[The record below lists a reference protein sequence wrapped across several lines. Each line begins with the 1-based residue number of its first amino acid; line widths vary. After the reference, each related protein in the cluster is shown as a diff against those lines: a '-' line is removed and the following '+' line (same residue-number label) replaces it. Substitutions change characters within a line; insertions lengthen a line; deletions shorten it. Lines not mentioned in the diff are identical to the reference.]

1 MDLRRLRTFVAV
13 AELGSV
19 SKAALRVHI
28 TQPALSRQIRDLQQ
42 ELGLRLFDRVG
53 RGLVLT
59 AEGEQLLGDFRG
71 LLAHASSVG
80 ERAQLLRRGDTGALR
95 VAAAS
100 GQIESILLT
109 FLNRYA
115 RRYPNVQV
123 KLTEAVGSAALVMLE
138 RGEVRLGML
147 LLRALPP
154 GDHGF
159 GIYPLPPVEILAAC
173 HPSVRFR
180 RERLIDVTRLASHP
194 LLLQEAGFV
203 VRQTFDAVC
212 RLAGLKPNVLI
223 ESGSPSNLLA
233 LAEAGYGVAII
244 PSVLPTHRYAL
255 RTVRI
260 AHEGKP
266 LREPQGVVWDKRRV
280 LPRYAQEFA
289 ESIAAHARKL
299 SPITPL
305 SAPVADGA
313 TKRRRRGERHGAGR
327 S

>member
-42 ELGLRLFDRVG
+42 ELGLRLFDRIG
-53 RGLVLT
+53 RGLTLT

-80 ERAQLLRRGDTGALR
+80 ERAQLLRRGDAGVLR
-95 VAAAS
+95 VSAAS
-100 GQIESILLT
+100 GQIEGILPT
-109 FLNRYA
+109 FLHRYA
-115 RRYPNVQV
+115 QRYPNVQV
-123 KLTEAVGSAALVMLE
+123 KLTESVGPDALVRLE
-138 RGEVRLGML
+138 RGEVHLGML
-147 LLRALPP
+147 LLRALPR

-159 GIYPLPPVEILAAC
+159 GTHPLPPVEILAAC
-173 HPSVRFR
+173 HPSIRMQR
-180 RERLIDVTRLASHP
+180 GSLIDVTRLASHP
-194 LLLQEAGFV
+194 LLLLDVGFV
-203 VRQTFDAVC
+203 VRRTFDAVC

-223 ESGSPSNLLA
+223 ESRQPSNLLA
-233 LAEAGYGVAII
+233 LAEAGHGIAII
-244 PSVLPTHRYAL
+244 PSLLPTHRYAL

-266 LREPQGVVWDKRRV
+266 LREPLGVVWDKRRE
-280 LPRYAQEFA
+280 LPRYAQDFA
-289 ESIAAHARKL
+289 ELIAAHARKL
-299 SPITPL
+299 FPVTPP
-305 SAPVADGA
+305 SAPVADD
-313 TKRRRRGERHGAGR
+313 TSKRRRRGERERAGR